1 MNALIIPLVVV
12 LVGIIL
18 LSIYVHISTSMK
30 YPAVI
35 IDMPE
40 AIENRIDNR
49 RITRRR
55 SIHPIPRSLSIEYRP
70 NLKGNILAEIKVSNK
85 FLLLQQNI

>member
-1 MNALIIPLVVV
+1 
-12 LVGIIL
+12 
-18 LSIYVHISTSMK
+18 MK

-35 IDMPE
+35 SDMPE

-49 RITRRR
+49 RRR
-55 SIHPIPRSLSIEYRP
+55 SIHPILRSISIEYRP